1 MIDRT
6 LILWFLFFVKEDDI
20 ETPFGNL
27 HVAIQ
32 GDRSKLA
39 ILTFHDIGLN
49 SKSMHGNICLLLV
62 TNQKNLSSK
71 FNWLCDNTN
80 ANCQILFSVIHHEM
94 KYRILHIRSKFEF
107 AVWYNIEMLLI
118 NNFRHHMLPRIFQ
131 LYGYAAYLATFL
143 CVPCQCT
150 WAGRWRTPF
159 TTRVRLISSFLGF
172 IFIYFFPI
180 I

>member
-1 MIDRT
+1 MINRT

-80 ANCQILFSVIHHEM
+80 ANCQILFSVIHYEM

-107 AVWYNIEMLLI
+107 AVWYRNAFNQQFLDITCFQGFF
-118 NNFRHHMLPRIFQ
+118 NFTDMQPILRHF
-131 LYGYAAYLATFL
+131 
-143 CVPCQCT
+143 CVYHVNAPGQEDG
-150 WAGRWRTPF
+150 ALHLRPE
-159 TTRVRLISSFLGF
+159 
-172 IFIYFFPI
+172 
-180 I
+180 